1 MHVPRICE
9 SVTGQTMADLLNGRN
24 ASEADLVELR
34 LDGVADL
41 DVPALLAGRTLPVIL
56 TCRPTWEGG
65 RFQGSETDRL
75 RILSHGLDAGA
86 DFIDVEFHARA
97 ESLIACAPERVI
109 VSMHDFGGVPGD
121 LASRVREMRGTG
133 AGLIKVAVMATCLSD
148 LIPLLAIGQ
157 PGDAL
162 VIGMGAAGL
171 LTRLLPERFGS
182 PWSYGG
188 SGVAPGQVP
197 VHRMR
202 QEYGFGAH
210 SANAQV
216 YGVVGNRAA
225 HSLSPAM
232 HNAALAQATID
243 AVYVPFVTES
253 FGDFLAVADTLGVA
267 GASVTVPFKR
277 AALAAAGRADDE
289 ARVIGA
295 ANTIR
300 ADDGGWEATNT
311 DAGGMLDA
319 IGPIFGDAL
328 RDARV
333 AVLGAGGVARAA
345 IVALSRAGAR
355 VTVHARRESEAAR
368 LATEFGLA
376 AGPWPPPAESWDAV
390 VNATPI
396 GSAAN
401 PTELP
406 IPAEWLNGQMIYDLT
421 YHTAESPLITAARAA
436 HCTVLDGLPMLI
448 AQAERQFVWWHGR
461 RPQAGVMAA
470 AAARARHD
478 IRADEQGAG

>member
-225 HSLSPAM
+225 HS
-232 HNAALAQATID
+232 
-243 AVYVPFVTES
+243 
-253 FGDFLAVADTLGVA
+253 AVA
-267 GASVTVPFKR
+267 
-277 AALAAAGRADDE
+277 
-289 ARVIGA
+289 
-295 ANTIR
+295 
-300 ADDGGWEATNT
+300 
-311 DAGGMLDA
+311 
-319 IGPIFGDAL
+319 GDAQCSASAGDDRCGVRAL
-328 RDARV
+328 CHRV
-333 AVLGAGGVARAA
+333 VRGFSRRGRHAWSGRRECDRAFQAGGAGG
-345 IVALSRAGAR
+345 
-355 VTVHARRESEAAR
+355 
-368 LATEFGLA
+368 
-376 AGPWPPPAESWDAV
+376 
-390 VNATPI
+390 
-396 GSAAN
+396 
-401 PTELP
+401 
-406 IPAEWLNGQMIYDLT
+406 
-421 YHTAESPLITAARAA
+421 
-436 HCTVLDGLPMLI
+436 
-448 AQAERQFVWWHGR
+448 GR
-461 RPQAGVMAA
+461 SCG
-470 AAARARHD
+470 
-478 IRADEQGAG
+478 